1 MAAPSYAQIQSFNAV
16 ADQLKE
22 AAIDEFMSDLD
33 DDMTRDEVV
42 ELAVRVAEKYSYLG
56 CELGA
61 QWYDLCSELAGL
73 DVDPAE
79 LAEVDPDELASRAD
93 SAYGRAHDSSLV
105 ADVLNYYLQ
114 NQIENSIR
122 RTGDA
127 NLWRDYE
134 RGMAGGKWARVPVG
148 ETCAWCLMLASQGAW
163 YLSEET
169 AKGIDPG
176 HYHDGCDCVAVYHA
190 DPESISGYAN
200 LTKYK
205 EMYYDAENARLA
217 NSSGR
222 EPYDEELAWRVDHAR
237 AEHERKREE
246 YIAAVARGENPKE
259 VKEWTVY
266 NETLIVMRYQN
277 EGLK

>member
-1 MAAPSYAQIQSFNAV
+1 MATPSFGQVLSFNVV

-61 QWYDLCSELAGL
+61 QWYDLCSELAGV

-79 LAEVDPDELASRAD
+79 LAEVDAEYLETRAQD
-93 SAYGRAHDSSLV
+93 AFDRANANSPIG
-105 ADVLNYYLQ
+105 DVFSYYLQ

-122 RTGDA
+122 RTGSA
-127 NLWRDYE
+127 NLYRDYE

-163 YLSEET
+163 YLSKET
-169 AKGIDPG
+169 AKGIDPD

-217 NSSGR
+217 NASGMK
-222 EPYDEELAWRVDHAR
+222 PYDEELAWRVNHAR
-237 AEHERKREE
+237 AEHKRRRDE
-246 YIAAVARGENPKE
+246 YLAAVARGENPKE

-277 EGLK
+277 AGMK

>member
-1 MAAPSYAQIQSFNAV
+1 MAAPSYEQIQSFNAV

-22 AAIDEFMSDLD
+22 AAMDEFMD
-33 DDMTRDEVV
+33 DFDVGMTRDEVV
-42 ELAVRVAEKYSYLG
+42 ELATRIALKYSYLG

-79 LAEVDPDELASRAD
+79 LAEVDSDELASRAD

-190 DPESISGYAN
+190 DPESIAGYAE
-200 LTKYK
+200 LASYK

-217 NSSGR
+217 NARGI
-222 EPYDEELAWRVDHAR
+222 EPYDEELSWRVNHAR
-237 AEHERKREE
+237 AEHERKRNE
-246 YIAAVARGENPKE
+246 YLEAVARGENPKE

-277 EGLK
+277 AGMK

>member
-61 QWYDLCSELAGL
+61 QWYDLCSELAGV

-79 LAEVDPDELASRAD
+79 LAEVDPDELEIRAQAAFDRASD
-93 SAYGRAHDSSLV
+93 GSLISD
-105 ADVLNYYLQ
+105 ALNYYLQ

-122 RTGDA
+122 RTGSA
-127 NLWRDYE
+127 NLNRDYE

-169 AKGIDPG
+169 AKGIDPD

-190 DPESISGYAN
+190 DPESIAGYAE
-200 LTKYK
+200 LTRYK

-217 NSSGR
+217 NESGR
-222 EPYDEELAWRVDHAR
+222 EPYDEELSWRVDHAR
-237 AEHERKREE
+237 AEHERKRKE
-246 YIAAVARGENPKE
+246 YLEAIARGENPKE

-277 EGLK
+277 AGLK

>member
-79 LAEVDPDELASRAD
+79 LAEVDSDELESRAD

-190 DPESISGYAN
+190 DPESIAGYAE
-200 LTKYK
+200 LASYK

-217 NSSGR
+217 NARGI
-222 EPYDEELAWRVDHAR
+222 EPYDEELSWRVNHAR
-237 AEHERKREE
+237 AEHERKRNE
-246 YIAAVARGENPKE
+246 YLEAVARGENPKE

-277 EGLK
+277 SGLK

>member
-16 ADQLKE
+16 AAQLKE
-22 AAIDEFMSDLD
+22 AAMDEFMD
-33 DDMTRDEVV
+33 DFDVGMTRDEVV
-42 ELAVRVAEKYSYLG
+42 ELATRIAQKYSYLG

-73 DVDPAE
+73 EVDPAY
-79 LAEVDPDELASRAD
+79 LPEVDVGELE
-93 SAYGRAHDSSLV
+93 GRAQAAFGRSQGSSLIGEV
-105 ADVLNYYLQ
+105 FNYYLQ
-114 NQIENSIR
+114 NQIERSIR
-122 RTGDA
+122 MTGDA

-134 RGMAGGKWARVPVG
+134 RGTAGGRWARVPVG
-148 ETCAWCLMLASQGAW
+148 DTCAWCLMLASQGAW

-190 DPESISGYAN
+190 DPDSIAGYTKLA
-200 LTKYK
+200 KYK
-205 EMYYDAENARLA
+205 GMYYDAENARLA
-217 NSSGR
+217 NANGKR
-222 EPYDEELAWRVDHAR
+222 PYDDDLAWRVNHAR
-237 AEHERKREE
+237 EVHEQKRRE
-246 YIAAVARGENPKE
+246 YLEALARGENPKE

>member
-1 MAAPSYAQIQSFNAV
+1 MATPNFEQIRSFNAV

-22 AAIDEFMSDLD
+22 AATDEFMDDLED
-33 DDMTRDEVV
+33 GMARDEVV
-42 ELAVRVAEKYSYLG
+42 ELAARIAAKYSYLG

-61 QWYDLCSELAGL
+61 QWYDLCSELAGI

-79 LAEVDPDELASRAD
+79 LGEVDPDELESRAQAAFD
-93 SAYGRAHDSSLV
+93 RASDGSPISD
-105 ADVLNYYLQ
+105 ALNYYLQ

-122 RTGDA
+122 RTGSA
-127 NLWRDYE
+127 NLHRDYE

-169 AKGIDPG
+169 AKGIDPD

-200 LTKYK
+200 LAKYK

-217 NSSGR
+217 NARGI

-237 AEHERKREE
+237 AEHERKRDE
-246 YIAAVARGENPKE
+246 YLEAVARGENPKE

-277 EGLK
+277 AGLK